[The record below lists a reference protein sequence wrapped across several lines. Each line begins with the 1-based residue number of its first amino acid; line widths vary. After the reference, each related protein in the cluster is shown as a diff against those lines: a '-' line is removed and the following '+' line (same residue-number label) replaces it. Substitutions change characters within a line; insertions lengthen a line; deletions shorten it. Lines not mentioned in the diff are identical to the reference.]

1 MQKLIPHICL
11 IWAFLIS
18 CSSTRNIPNELSLT
32 KPGETAGIV
41 EKTIENNLTNRDF
54 FISKGKISTSGEG
67 SPISLYFTMKYK
79 LPGVY
84 LISLRSK
91 SGIEAFRVFVN
102 QDTVLVNDRINKT
115 LLFGNTYD
123 FERIAGIP
131 LELLKVSFGDSF
143 YGGPKMTWE
152 GNCEN
157 GEIIVNDYLLG
168 MIIKTTILCSTAKA
182 KSTMLSTGGP
192 EEFINIEYKKHRDD
206 INKVPKIVEIQD
218 FKREIK
224 IKISIL
230 KIETPW
236 YGNIDFV
243 PGSGYKI
250 KPLI

>member
-1 MQKLIPHICL
+1 L
-11 IWAFLIS
+11 IWAFLVS
-18 CSSTRNIPNELSLT
+18 CSSSRNIPNASGLNSPEEPV
-32 KPGETAGIV
+32 KVV
-41 EKTIENNLTNRDF
+41 ERTIENNLTNRDF

-67 SPISLYFTMKYK
+67 NVISLYFTMKYK
-79 LPGVY
+79 LPDIY

-91 SGIEAFRVFVN
+91 TGIEAFRIFIN

-115 LLFGNTYD
+115 VLYGNTYD
-123 FERIAGIP
+123 FARIAGIP

-143 YGGPKMTWE
+143 YGGPKMKWE
-152 GNCEN
+152 GNCTNE
-157 GEIIVNDYLLG
+157 EIIVNDYLLG
-168 MIIKTTILCSTAKA
+168 MIIKTTILCRIAKA
-182 KSTMLSTGGP
+182 KSAMLSTGGP
-192 EEFINIEYKKHRDD
+192 QEFINIEYKKHRDD
-206 INKVPKIVEIQD
+206 INRVPKIVEIQD

-230 KIETPW
+230 KVETPW